1 MLELEELEELEEL
14 LEDELLEEE
23 DDDELELELEL
34 LDSGSDLEPLE
45 PELESLIG
53 FRTGLLLPEH

>member
-1 MLELEELEELEEL
+1 MLELEELDELEEL

-23 DDDELELELEL
+23 EDELELELEL